1 VIRIWNF
8 LAGRAVPV
16 DFEFTPE
23 EKAFRKEVS
32 DFLETEGPREWHK
45 RKVTFFD
52 MAGQEDF
59 ITVYREMAQ
68 KIGAKGWLSLHW
80 PKEYG
85 GQGLS
90 PFYRLILREEL
101 TKHHSAGYDSIGA
114 GIVAPAL
121 MLKGTEEQKRRHLP
135 GIASGRV
142 LWCETLSEPGH
153 GSDMASIE
161 TFAKEESDCFIVNG
175 QKIWTTYGHLADWS
189 VIVARTDRNA
199 IPKYRGLTFFLVDMK
214 SPGIT
219 VNPIINMAGHH
230 EFNEVF
236 FDDVR
241 ILKENVVGGINQ
253 GFYVSMSLLDY
264 ERTADV
270 GYAIATTL
278 LEDIAE
284 YARDNHLMNPT
295 HERRLSELTTECE
308 IARLIHYQVTWK
320 QSKGILSNYDSALC
334 KFGFELHQRV
344 SEFGMQ
350 VLGPY
355 NQLDEK
361 SPLAPLYGRIS
372 SCYLRSLAHSIEQGT
387 SEIVRD
393 VIAQRGLNLPRLR

>member
-1 VIRIWNF
+1 M
-8 LAGRAVPV
+8 
-16 DFEFTPE
+16 DFKFTPE
-23 EKAFRKEVS
+23 QEAFRQEVAG
-32 DFLETEGPREWHK
+32 FLEKEGPQEWHK
-45 RKVTFFD
+45 RKITFFD
-52 MAGQEDF
+52 MASQEDF
-59 ITVYREMAQ
+59 AKVYRDMTR
-68 KIGAKGWLSLHW
+68 KIGAKGWFSLHW

-101 TKHHSAGYDSIGA
+101 AKHHSAGYDSIGA

-121 MLKGTEEQKRRHLP
+121 MLKGSEEQKRRHLP
-135 GIASGRV
+135 GIASGKV
-142 LWCETLSEPGH
+142 IWCETLSEPGH
-153 GSDMASIE
+153 GSDMASLE
-161 TFAKEESDCFIVNG
+161 TSAKEESDCFVVNG
-175 QKIWTTYGHLADWS
+175 QKIWTTYGHLADWN
-189 VIVARTDRNA
+189 VIIARTDRNA
-199 IPKYRGLTFFLVDMK
+199 NPRYKGLTFFLMDMK
-214 SPGIT
+214 TPGIT

-241 ILKENVVGGINQ
+241 IPKENVVGGINQ

-270 GYAIATTL
+270 GYAIATSL
-278 LEDIAE
+278 LNDIAE
-284 YARDNHLMNPT
+284 YAYENHLLNPIY
-295 HERRLSELTTECE
+295 ENRLAELTAECE

-320 QSKGILSNYDSALC
+320 QSQGILSNYDSALC

-344 SEFGMQ
+344 CEFGMQ

-355 NQLDEK
+355 GQLSEH
-361 SPLAPLYGRIS
+361 SPLAPMYGRIP
-372 SCYLRSLAHSIEQGT
+372 SCYLRSLAHSLEQGT

-393 VIAQRGLNLPRLR
+393 VVAQRGLNLPRLR